1 MNKNNKE
8 NHKNMNDNNNN
19 DNNNSNS
26 EEDYDQYLGH
36 LDEAP
41 KHKPS
46 TTVVKKATGD
56 VLTFKQFTLDK
67 FQVDAI
73 RAIEENES
81 VVVTAQTGSGKTLI
95 ADYIIDKFMHSGKR
109 VIYTAPIKAL
119 SNQKF
124 RDFKRDYG
132 EEKVGIMTGDFV
144 INSHAPILI
153 MTTEIY
159 RNMLLCN
166 DPSLEHVSYVVFD
179 EIHYINDIERGT
191 IWEESLIFSPES
203 IRFLCLSA
211 TIPNAHEFA
220 HWIETIKEHKVHV
233 VSNDKRVVPLKHLL
247 FDSYLGMTDI
257 ASVQKHAKEIE
268 NIPDYYDARNRKHSM
283 QGGHKQGKKKK
294 DYKLPSHMDLV
305 KDMQAAG
312 YLPCIYFV
320 FSRKATQEKAEEL
333 IRTMNF
339 AEGKDIPTIVS
350 MYNKYIHEDIKQLES
365 SKTLKRFVQRGVAI
379 HHAGM
384 LPKQKEL
391 VEELFAIGLIKVLYA
406 TETFAVGIN
415 MPAKAVCFNTLE
427 KYDGISFR
435 YLHTKEYFQLAG
447 RAGRRG
453 IDPEGYAIALYNR
466 NHDDLSKIEKLCDK
480 DVEPIISQFT
490 LSYNTVLNLLD
501 QHNEREIEII
511 LKKSFDYYLK
521 KKKFGNIRVMASFHN
536 KVKTLQKLGYV
547 SSDRKLTEKGQ
558 FARLIYAYELLIAE
572 LCTSSIAHELTDL
585 GMIATLATIMFE
597 GRRGVEF
604 SRHYDK
610 KAVGN
615 TLRVLSKHPLIFK
628 KINVSVFKGLHP
640 LITHWYNGGDFVQMM
655 RYSNMLEGD
664 YIRLFRQI
672 LDMFKQIKRATH
684 DYDLIKIVDRCTA
697 KIDRD
702 VVKVEF

>member
-1 MNKNNKE
+1 MTEQENNKKDIDE
-8 NHKNMNDNNNN
+8 NTP
-19 DNNNSNS
+19 S
-26 EEDYDQYLGH
+26 EDEYPSYYLG
-36 LDEAP
+36 DEEEE
-41 KHKPS
+41 
-46 TTVVKKATGD
+46 KKQKEREETEEEMHTPGEAI
-56 VLTFKQFTLDK
+56 TFKEYTLDP

-73 RAIEENES
+73 RAIERNES

-124 RDFKRDYG
+124 RDFKHTYG
-132 EEKVGIMTGDFV
+132 EENVGIMTGDV
-144 INSHAPILI
+144 VVNSRAPILI

-166 DPSLEHVSYVVFD
+166 DPSLEHISYVVFD

-191 IWEESLIFSPES
+191 IWEESLIFSPEA

-211 TIPNAHEFA
+211 TIPNANEFA
-220 HWIETIKEHKVHV
+220 HWIETIKGHKVQV
-233 VSNDKRVVPLKHLL
+233 VSNKKRVVPLKHQL
-247 FDSYLGMTDI
+247 FDAYLGITDI
-257 ASVQKHAKEIE
+257 ESVKKHSKEIE
-268 NIPDYYDARNRKHSM
+268 HIADYRELYSKKHRGM
-283 QGGHKQGKKKK
+283 AQKKKKK
-294 DYKLPSHMDLV
+294 DYKIPSHVTLI
-305 KDMQAAG
+305 KELATG
-312 YLPCIYFV
+312 NLLPCIYFV

-333 IRTMNF
+333 IRDCNF
-339 AEGKDIPTIVS
+339 VS
-350 MYNKYIHEDIKQLES
+350 PVEVPKIISMCNTYITPEIKELES
-365 SKTLKRFVQRGVAI
+365 SKVLRRFLQKGVGI

-391 VEELFAIGLIKVLYA
+391 VEELFGQGMIRVLYA

-453 IDPEGYAIALYNR
+453 IDKEGYAIAMFNR
-466 NHDDLSKIEKLCDK
+466 NRDDLEKIQKVSDK
-480 DVEPIISQFT
+480 DIEPIISQFT
-490 LSYNTVLNLLD
+490 LSYNTVLNLLQ
-501 QHNEREIEII
+501 QHNPKEIEII

-521 KKKFGNIRVMASFHN
+521 KKKYGNIPVMANFHN
-536 KVKTLQKLGYV
+536 KVKVLQRMEYVREDRTL
-547 SSDRKLTEKGQ
+547 TAKGE
-558 FARLIYAYELLIAE
+558 FARLIYAYELMIAE
-572 LCTSSIAHELTDL
+572 FCISEVIQEMNDVAFLT
-585 GMIATLATIMFE
+585 TLAAIMFE

-604 SRHYDK
+604 EKRYDK

-615 TLRVLSKHPLIFK
+615 ALRVLSKNSFLSK
-628 KINVSVFKGLHP
+628 KINVSVFKGLHN
-640 LITHWYNGGDFVQMM
+640 LINHWYNGGDFVKLMT
-655 RYSNMLEGD
+655 YANMLEGD
-664 YIRLFRQI
+664 YIRLFRQCI
-672 LDMFKQIKRATH
+672 DMMKQIRRATT
-684 DYDLIKIVDRCTA
+684 DYDLMQRMDRCTA

-702 VVKVEF
+702 VVKVEL

>member
-1 MNKNNKE
+1 MNEIKKEKNDE
-8 NHKNMNDNNNN
+8 NSDHD
-19 DNNNSNS
+19 S
-26 EEDYDQYLGH
+26 EQTQTPSDDEYPQYYLG
-36 LDEAP
+36 DEDEKTKEQKDEEP
-41 KHKPS
+41 EIHKPGE
-46 TTVVKKATGD
+46 VV
-56 VLTFKQFTLDK
+56 TFKEFTLDE
-67 FQVDAI
+67 FQVEAI
-73 RAIEENES
+73 RAIEKNES

-124 RDFKRDYG
+124 RDFKHTYG
-132 EEKVGIMTGDFV
+132 AENVGIMTGDV
-144 INSHAPILI
+144 VVNSRAPILI

-166 DPSLEHVSYVVFD
+166 DPSLEHISYVVFD

-191 IWEESLIFSPES
+191 IWEESLIFSPEA

-211 TIPNAHEFA
+211 TIPNAKEFA
-220 HWIETIKEHKVHV
+220 HWIETIKGHKVQV
-233 VSNDKRVVPLKHLL
+233 VSNKKRVVPLKHLL

-257 ASVQKHAKEIE
+257 QSIKTHAKEIE
-268 NIPDYYDARNRKHSM
+268 NIADYRDMYAKKHRGM
-283 QGGHKQGKKKK
+283 NTKKHKKE
-294 DYKLPSHMDLV
+294 YKSPSHVQLIKDL
-305 KDMQAAG
+305 ATG
-312 YLPCIYFV
+312 NFLPCIYFV

-333 IRTMNF
+333 IKDCNF
-339 AEGKDIPTIVS
+339 VSPSEIPKIISMCNTYISAEIKD
-350 MYNKYIHEDIKQLES
+350 LES
-365 SKTLKRFVQRGVAI
+365 SKVLKRFLQKGVAI

-391 VEELFAIGLIKVLYA
+391 VEELFGQGMIRVLYA

-453 IDPEGYAIALYNR
+453 IDKEGYAIAMYNR
-466 NHDDLSKIEKLCDK
+466 NRDDLEKIQKVTDK

-490 LSYNTVLNLLD
+490 LSYNTVLNLLQ
-501 QHNEREIEII
+501 QHNQKEIEVI

-521 KKKFGNIRVMASFHN
+521 KKKYGNIPVMANFHN
-536 KVKTLQKLGYV
+536 KVKLLQKMGYV
-547 SSDRKLTEKGQ
+547 RQDHSLTAKGE
-558 FARLIYAYELLIAE
+558 FARLIYAYELQIAE
-572 LCTSSIAHELTDL
+572 FCTSEVIRELNDVAFLT
-585 GMIATLATIMFE
+585 ALATIMFE

-604 SRHYDK
+604 DKRFDK
-610 KAVGN
+610 KAVAN
-615 TLRVLSKHPLIFK
+615 ALKVLSKNTFLFK
-628 KINVSVFKGLHP
+628 KINVGVFKGLHS
-640 LITHWYNGGDFVQMM
+640 LINHWYSGKDFVKMM
-655 RYSNMLEGD
+655 ELTNMLEGD
-664 YIRLFRQI
+664 YIRLFRQCI
-672 LDMFKQIKRATH
+672 DMMKQIRRASG
-684 DYDLIKIVDRCTA
+684 DYDLVQRMDRCTA

-702 VVKVEF
+702 VVKVEL